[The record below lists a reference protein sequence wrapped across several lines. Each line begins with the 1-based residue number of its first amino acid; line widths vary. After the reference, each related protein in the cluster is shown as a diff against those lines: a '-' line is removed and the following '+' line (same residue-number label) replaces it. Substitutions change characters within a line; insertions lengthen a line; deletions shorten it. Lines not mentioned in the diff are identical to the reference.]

1 MQHWSDAEQF
11 LIVEAAADLDAG
23 DPVRPCLVAFDN
35 DEPLFTAFLRD
46 FPKGEYDGPVIEL
59 LALAAPL
66 GANRLA
72 MSIAGRAWSME
83 DPLPPVVDGLGD
95 LRQRVVCLTLVDGTG
110 AGAADLTSSLHPYDL
125 TPDGVT
131 WGAVARESRP
141 QGWLTSALALVAER
155 GADLSASPRDLR
167 RQARRCVALGH
178 LLGLSDV
185 AARRMKLE
193 PSRLH

>member
-1 MQHWSDAEQF
+1 MQHWSDVEQF
-11 LIVEAAADLDAG
+11 LIAEAAADLEAG
-23 DPVRPCLVAFDN
+23 DPVRPCLVAFDG

-46 FPKGEYDGPVIEL
+46 FPKGDYDAPVIEL
-59 LALAAPL
+59 LALAGPL

-72 MSIAGRAWSME
+72 LSIAGRAWSLE

-95 LRQRVVCLTLVDGTG
+95 LRQRVVCVTLVDGTG
-110 AGAADLTSSLHPYDL
+110 AGVDVTSSLHPYDL
-125 TPDGVT
+125 TEGGVT

-155 GADLSASPRDLR
+155 GAELSASVRDLR

-178 LLGLSDV
+178 LLGLSEV
-185 AARRMKLE
+185 AARRMKLQ
-193 PSRLH
+193 PARLR